1 MGIVCHSDD
10 ALHGNVTWQDAI
22 ELESQIGGVEFLFVC
37 CMMVKMGHHAVGV
50 DSCIRASCPHSLD
63 GGAQEGGQT
72 LVEFLLDS
80 DGIGLDLPSMVG
92 RTVERQADKIA
103 HGVGYGVV
111 NVCDVVRVLLAK
123 IGICLF

>member
-1 MGIVCHSDD
+1 
-10 ALHGNVTWQDAI
+10 
-22 ELESQIGGVEFLFVC
+22 
-37 CMMVKMGHHAVGV
+37 MVKMGHHAVGV

-123 IGICLF
+123 IGYLSLLNKTSGDFGVCGPGEWGLDGP